1 MVRRRAANMADALAT
16 EGSPRKNQLQR
27 FSMRNLKKY
36 FTEKVVIVLQQ
47 SRYRLVIV
55 HEPFHA
61 SRGLSRNCR
70 VGHIELMTLVNFE
83 MSGGIKPRQSPLAAI
98 HIFCLKPL

>member
-47 SRYRLVIV
+47 SRYRHAFI
-55 HEPFHA
+55 HEPSHA
-61 SRGLSRNCR
+61 SRALLRNCR

-98 HIFCLKPL
+98 HIFRLKPL